1 MAAGDSLLLCS
12 DGLTG
17 ALPEDQW
24 LSLMSTC
31 ETPDDKVR
39 ALVDASL
46 DNEAADNVSVVL
58 LILN

>member
-1 MAAGDSLLLCS
+1 
-12 DGLTG
+12 
-17 ALPEDQW
+17 
-24 LSLMSTC
+24 MSTC